1 MAETY
6 IIGDVHGCSKTL
18 RYLISEKINPGK
30 SDRLYLAGDLIDRGP
45 DSKGV
50 IEYIIELKNEGY
62 QIFTVRGNHEQM
74 LLDSLEDDNVKEV
87 WLRNGGMETLSSYG
101 IQMASEIDPS
111 HLRFILDTEYY
122 YTGKNFIITHAGL
135 NFKIEEPMTD
145 LTAMLW
151 IRKFNPDIKYLGKR
165 ILVHGH
171 TPIPLKD
178 VLSQEIKGAVNID
191 AGCVFP
197 HKGFGHL
204 VALHLNKG
212 VFIVAENID

>member
-6 IIGDVHGCSKTL
+6 IIGDVHGCCKTL
-18 RYLISEKINPGK
+18 RYLISEKINLKK
-30 SDRLYLAGDLIDRGP
+30 SDRLYLVGDLIDRGP

-50 IEYIIELKNEGY
+50 IDYIIELENEGY

-74 LLDSLEDDNVKEV
+74 LLDSLEDDYEKEV
-87 WLRNGGMETLSSYG
+87 WLENGGMETLSSYG
-101 IQMASEIDPS
+101 VQMVSEIDPS
-111 HLRFILDTEYY
+111 HLRFILNTEYY

-204 VALHLNKG
+204 VAFHLNKG

>member
-6 IIGDVHGCSKTL
+6 IIGDVHGCCKTL
-18 RYLISEKINPGK
+18 RHLISEKINLKK
-30 SDRLYLAGDLIDRGP
+30 SDRLYLVGDLIDRGP

-50 IEYIIELKNEGY
+50 IDYIIELENEGY

-74 LLDSLEDDNVKEV
+74 LLDSLEDDYEKEV
-87 WLRNGGMETLSSYG
+87 WLENGGMETLSSYG
-101 IQMASEIDPS
+101 VQMGSEIDPS
-111 HLRFILDTEYY
+111 HLRFILNTEYY